1 MSVHRPA
8 RASDVPE
15 HPGNSGATLPQFA
28 DDWAL
33 FLDVDGTVLDLAE
46 HPKTVRVESAL
57 AEVLGRLQTL
67 TGGAVALV
75 SGRSV
80 SELDDLFRPLHLSIA
95 GQHGAECRHAT
106 GEMDVD
112 RAGIE
117 TEFARSA
124 LAAFARRD
132 PGLYFEDKGVTLAM
146 HYRHAPHL
154 EALVERTLADLARR
168 SGGELTLQTGKMVR
182 ELVPH
187 GKNKGGAIAQFMTE
201 PPFADRLPVFIGDDD
216 TDEHGFALVN
226 RMRGHT
232 IKVGPGASVA
242 LYRLPGARR
251 VRDWL
256 RAYASW
262 LERRELKR

>member
-1 MSVHRPA
+1 MSVRRSA
-8 RASDVPE
+8 QASDVRKRPDD
-15 HPGNSGATLPQFA
+15 PGTSLPQFA
-28 DDWAL
+28 DHWAL
-33 FLDVDGTVLDLAE
+33 FLDVDGTLLDLAE

-57 AEVLGRLQTL
+57 VEVLGRLQTL
-67 TGGAVALV
+67 ASGAVALV

-80 SELDDLFRPLHLSIA
+80 ADLDDLFQPLHLSIA
-95 GQHGAECRHAT
+95 GQHGAECRDAT

-112 RAGIE
+112 YAGVE
-117 TEFARSA
+117 SEFARSA
-124 LAAFARRD
+124 LAAFAQRD

-146 HYRHAPHL
+146 HYRHAPHM
-154 EALVERTLADLARR
+154 EALVERTLFELARR
-168 SGGELTLQTGKMVR
+168 SGGEFTLQTGKMVR

-201 PPFADRLPVFIGDDD
+201 PPFAGRVPVFIGDDD

-226 RMRGHT
+226 QRRGHT
-232 IKVGPGASVA
+232 IKVGPGESVA
-242 LYRLPGARR
+242 QHRLSGARR

-262 LERRELKR
+262 LERPAR